1 MNAGTTTVIGGDE
14 MAYEEIIK
22 SAAKLKAEYGET
34 DPFMLC
40 TLLGIP
46 VCFSP
51 MGKGKDAI
59 KGFIIKSSRIKAI
72 TVNFDLPYMLQ
83 RIIVAHELGH
93 ARLHADAGIHA
104 FHEFAL
110 FDESSRCEKEANLFA
125 SELLISDGDF
135 RSALEDGQSFSCAA
149 SSLNVPPELL
159 DFKARIMKARG
170 YCFNDSPETAQSCFL
185 KSIAIP
191 DHDEFDYC

>member
-1 MNAGTTTVIGGDE
+1 MN
-14 MAYEEIIK
+14 MAYDEIIK
-22 SAAKLKAEYGET
+22 SASTLKAKFGET

-40 TLLGIP
+40 SLLGIP
-46 VCFSP
+46 VCSSP

-59 KGFIIKSSRIKAI
+59 KGFIVKSNRLKAI
-72 TVNFDLPYMLQ
+72 TVNSDLPYMLQ

-104 FHEFAL
+104 FHEFTL

-125 SELLISDGDF
+125 SELLISDDDF
-135 RSALEDGQSFSCAA
+135 RSALEEGQSYSSAA
-149 SSLNVPPELL
+149 SALNVPPELL
-159 DFKARIMKARG
+159 DFKARIMKAKG
-170 YCFNDSPETAQSCFL
+170 YSFNDSPITAGSCFL
-185 KSIAIP
+185 KDVCIP